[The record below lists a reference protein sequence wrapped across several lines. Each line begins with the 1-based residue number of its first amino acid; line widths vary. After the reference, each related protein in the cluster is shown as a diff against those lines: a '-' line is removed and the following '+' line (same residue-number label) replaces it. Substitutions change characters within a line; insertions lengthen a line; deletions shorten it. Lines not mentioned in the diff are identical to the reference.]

1 MRITKVS
8 VYSCKQPLKNPFT
21 HASSGL
27 INHLDGVYVKLDT
40 CEGASGIGEV
50 RGNCSYFTGDTTGA
64 VIATIVRTIAP
75 AMLGKDPCNLNVLHD
90 AIEGCVVGNKGA
102 KAACDA
108 AAYDLAAKIAGVP
121 VYVLLGGKRH
131 DVVMS
136 EENIPFMPVS
146 AAEKMAEGYLAG
158 GCEFIKMRVGSASFA
173 DDLARV
179 SAVWQVIWRH
189 GLADRVVFSCDANQA
204 WNTGDAIRYINRLAE
219 HGITIVE
226 QPTRFDSIY
235 RMLELKKRIP
245 VKLFGDEWA
254 ATVEDVTRLI
264 ELGAV
269 DGIHIK
275 LIKCGG
281 IQNALRII
289 HLAEAHGIEY
299 MIGGMDEGMLAV
311 AAAVQL
317 AAVSR
322 TNLFEMHGHMRI
334 GKDPTS
340 GLNARGSV
348 VAIPDGPGLGVS
360 VDMSMLRLEYEST
373 IT

>member
-8 VYSCKQPLKNPFT
+8 VYSCGQPLKIPFT

-27 INHLDGVYVKLDT
+27 IDHLDGVYVTLDT
-40 CEGASGIGEV
+40 GEGVSGIGEV

-64 VIATIVRTIAP
+64 VVATIAKTIAP
-75 AMLGKDPCNLNVLHD
+75 AMLGKDPCNLNTLHD

-108 AAYDLAAKIAGVP
+108 AAHDLAARIAGVP
-121 VYVLLGGKRH
+121 VHALLGGKRH
-131 DVVMS
+131 DAVMS
-136 EENIPFMPVS
+136 EENIPFMPVAEAEK
-146 AAEKMAEGYLAG
+146 AAEAYLAG
-158 GCEFIKMRVGSASFA
+158 GCRFIKMRVGGASFA
-173 DDLARV
+173 EDLARV
-179 SAVWQVIWRH
+179 SAVWQVIQRH
-189 GLADRVVFSCDANQA
+189 GLADEVVFSCDANQA
-204 WNTGDAIRYINRLAE
+204 WSTGDAIRHINRLAE

-226 QPTRFDSIY
+226 QPTRFDSVT
-235 RMLELKKRIP
+235 RLLELKKNIP

-281 IQNALRII
+281 IRNALRLT
-289 HLAEAHGIEY
+289 HLAEAHGIDY

-322 TNLFEMHGHMRI
+322 TTLFEVHGHTRI

-340 GLNARGSV
+340 GLNVRGSI

-360 VDMSMLRLEYEST
+360 VNMSMLHLEHET
-373 IT
+373 G